1 MGRLVSSA
9 KDIKFV
15 LRKEYMERLRS
26 RPKHPSMEKVIKSK
40 TIILKLE
47 NALKNKS
54 APITIQELET
64 VLRNIKTGKARDAEG
79 MVREIFKFNIIGE
92 DLKLSMLT
100 LLNMIKK

>member
-1 MGRLVSSA
+1 MWKLKKKMWPNKQSSLPTAKIDHMGRLVSSA

-54 APITIQELET
+54 EPITIKELET
-64 VLRNIKTGKARDAEG
+64 VLRNIKTRKARD
-79 MVREIFKFNIIGE
+79 
-92 DLKLSMLT
+92 
-100 LLNMIKK
+100 